1 MLTYSNIN
9 DCFRLLKGA
18 AQGEGY
24 KRRYELMFVALVS
37 VAGDALYQEFKKQE
51 EMVKYL
57 TLTSE
62 KVQIAK
68 EKDVRICSNLL
79 YFISSNLL
87 YFCEDGSLSLYK
99 VFNLLPLKLICSFEI
114 PINVIGEVMV
124 MFICSCGTVALYGLF
139 TKFFFLADHRAT
151 DFTLSKICG
160 TPTKNTSHLST
171 VISQQNAL

>member
-79 YFISSNLL
+79 YFIS
-87 YFCEDGSLSLYK
+87 
-99 VFNLLPLKLICSFEI
+99 
-114 PINVIGEVMV
+114 
-124 MFICSCGTVALYGLF
+124 
-139 TKFFFLADHRAT
+139 
-151 DFTLSKICG
+151 
-160 TPTKNTSHLST
+160 
-171 VISQQNAL
+171 Q